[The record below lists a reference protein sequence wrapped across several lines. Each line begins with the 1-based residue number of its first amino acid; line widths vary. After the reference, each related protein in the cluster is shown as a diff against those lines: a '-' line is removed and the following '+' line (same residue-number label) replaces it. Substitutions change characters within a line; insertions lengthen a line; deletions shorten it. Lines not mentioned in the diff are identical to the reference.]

1 MKESKNKKIFASIEE
16 TCLKA
21 GVRLTPKKREIF
33 ETLFNK
39 KKALSAYEIADLLKE
54 KNHTATPVMS
64 IYRALDFFK
73 ERGLVHKINSLNCYS
88 ICSHI
93 SCKHK
98 HDLTRLAVCLDC
110 HSVDEVSS
118 NTSIKK
124 TLEKSLNEI
133 NFKLQNQQIELLGLC
148 VKCRKKTKNKS

>member
-1 MKESKNKKIFASIEE
+1 MNQRQTKKTLASVEDI
-16 TCLKA
+16 CSKA
-21 GVRLTPKKREIF
+21 GVRLTPKKKEIF
-33 ETLFNK
+33 ETLFHK

-54 KNHTATPVMS
+54 KNKTPTPVMS

-73 ERGLVHKINSLNCYS
+73 ERGLVHKITSLNRYS

-98 HDLTRLAVCLDC
+98 HDMPRLAICFNC

-118 NTSIKK
+118 NNSVKN
-124 TLEKSLNEI
+124 TLKKSLSNI
-133 NFKLQNQQIELLGLC
+133 NFKLQSEQIELLGLC
-148 VKCRKKTKNKS
+148 GNCSK

>member
-1 MKESKNKKIFASIEE
+1 MNQVKTQKTLASVEDI
-16 TCLKA
+16 CFKA
-21 GVRLTPKKREIF
+21 GVRLTPKKKEIF
-33 ETLFNK
+33 ETLFRK

-54 KNHTATPVMS
+54 KNKTPTPVMS

-73 ERGLVHKINSLNCYS
+73 ERGLVHKITSLNRYS

-98 HDLTRLAVCLDC
+98 HDMPRLAICLEC

-118 NTSIKK
+118 NNSVKK
-124 TLEKSLNEI
+124 TLEKSLSNI
-133 NFKLQNQQIELLGLC
+133 NFKLQSEQIELLGLC
-148 VKCRKKTKNKS
+148 GNCSQ